1 MDKEKMKLQWHT
13 EKRKLSELTPAEYN
27 PRKATEKEAKDLK
40 KSLDKF
46 SLAEPIVI
54 NKDNKIIGGHFRV
67 RVLKDRNED
76 MDIEVSVPN
85 RQLTDKEER
94 ELNIR
99 LNKNTGQFDYELLAN
114 FDEELLLDSG
124 FESEELDK
132 IFQLDE
138 DKTNDDF
145 DIEVEAEKIKNC
157 TVKKGDLFQ
166 LGAHKLMCGD
176 ATDNQCVQKLMT
188 KDKANLVFL
197 DPPYGVDYAS
207 KNKALNALGQGN
219 RIHRPIN
226 GDAQSPD
233 KMYILWISVFKLLQ
247 AVCVDGFSYYV
258 CSPQGG
264 ELMMMMIMALRDAGL
279 QVKHTI
285 IWVKNHLV
293 LGRSDYHYRHEPI
306 LYGWGKGTHK
316 FYGGRNKNSVWE
328 FDKPIT
334 SRLHP
339 TMKPIALISEAIK
352 NSSKRCDIVLDLFG
366 GSGSTLIACEQTN
379 RKCRMME
386 IDPLYCQV
394 IIIRWE
400 TITGKKATKL

>member
-1 MDKEKMKLQWHT
+1 MKLQWHT